1 MKVTFVYA
9 NGKTF
14 TLRNIIDLD
23 ILNSG
28 GNINRVVVNDIVH
41 IEPPINLVK
50 RLEGVT
56 IKLEPM
62 GDSVY
67 QRTSIVSVDKA
78 DLHYL
83 LLEDTLIKPDWMGE
97 LLEDVG
103 YPLNNLPPNKGIQLI
118 NIKGAKYNSTD
129 IIDALKLTFG

>member
-28 GNINRVVVNDIVH
+28 GNINRVVVNDIVS

-56 IKLEPM
+56 IKLDPI

-78 DLHYL
+78 DLHYM
-83 LLEDTLIKPDWMGE
+83 LLEETVFVDNGWLDDE
-97 LLEDVG
+97 H
-103 YPLNNLPPNKGIQLI
+103 LPPNKGVQLI